1 MKTLAQM
8 NEMLDI
14 IAQKKKEWLEACK
27 ENLNTGK
34 VFPMVLDEEEE
45 KEYGGLEVYIT
56 DNNGDYIRIIVD
68 KVSGENTTT
77 TPYSYNAKAYV
88 TTWDNDT
95 YNDWI
100 SLNELGTSEAEFILE
115 NVDWDNELK

>member
-27 ENLNTGK
+27 ENLKTGK

-56 DNNGDYIRIIVD
+56 DKHGDNVRVIVD
-68 KVSGENTTT
+68 KVRCKNTTI
-77 TPYSYNAKAYV
+77 PYDYAAEAYV

-100 SLNELGTSEAEFILE
+100 SLDGLEADEAEFILE